1 MCVCV
6 CVCVCHEHMC
16 VCEGGELLE
25 GANMWVMVGSQETRA
40 DLLHINMAA
49 SCFKVCFLVGNYEL
63 TEL

>member
-1 MCVCV
+1 
-6 CVCVCHEHMC
+6 